1 MLSIVK
7 NEEADK
13 KLCVEKKMEKQRNN
27 CHSYN
32 TRENSKNK
40 KNSSMKEEIVTKK
53 AWNNCV
59 GSVLD
64 TQSDNGDHPLWR
76 KASIEDKM
84 NLMMEA
90 SEYEEVRDVK

>member
-1 MLSIVK
+1 
-7 NEEADK
+7 
-13 KLCVEKKMEKQRNN
+13 MEKQRNYR
-27 CHSYN
+27 HSYN

-40 KNSSMKEEIVTKK
+40 KNSNMKEEIVTQKS
-53 AWNNCV
+53 WNMCV

-84 NLMMEA
+84 NLVMEA
-90 SEYEEVRDVK
+90 SEYEEVRDAN